1 MKRWLII
8 IAAVVAGAAAYA
20 WFLDNFEKRP
30 EREYVGYQGEAR
42 FNDFLAAE
50 LLLLKLDIEAESRR
64 KLRPS
69 SWLPEDS
76 DTLITRLGPELAS
89 DPESTLLFNWVRL
102 GGHLLLLPPL
112 DETRDVVT
120 LMEDLGVRFFV
131 PEEDDD
137 EEQEDVVEDGATH
150 DYSLALDYVDERLE
164 LLDET
169 DSHVLLSDDK
179 GVIAV
184 RQQLGNGFIT
194 IYASSFWFTSR
205 TIEQHDHARLFLDSV
220 AGFVEPGKAWL
231 FYDADFTPLWRLIW
245 DAGKYLVL
253 GLLLAFIAWLWSRM
267 PRFGP
272 LLPLPSAERRSI
284 VEHVSASGRFIWQN
298 DASSTLTEASVAAV
312 LGKAE
317 RRHPG
322 IGRLPRDKQ
331 ALAIGNLTDEDSRDI
346 LQALMTDADD
356 RPREFA
362 QHIKLLQKIRNRL

>member
-8 IAAVVAGAAAYA
+8 IAVVLAGAAVYA

-30 EREYVGYQGEAR
+30 DREYVGYQGEAR

-50 LLLLKLDIEAESRR
+50 LLLQKLDIEAESRR

-69 SWLPEDS
+69 TWLPAES
-76 DTLITRLGPELAS
+76 DTLVTRLGPELAT
-89 DPESTLLFNWVRL
+89 EAENTLLVDWVRL
-102 GGHLLLLPPL
+102 GGHLVLLPPL
-112 DETRDVVT
+112 DETRDVVAF
-120 LMEDLGVRFFV
+120 MEDLGVRFFV
-131 PEEDDD
+131 PEEDDNED
-137 EEQEDVVEDGATH
+137 PDDVVEDDTNY
-150 DYSLALDYVDERLE
+150 DYSLALDYIDARIE
-164 LLDET
+164 LLDEP
-169 DSHVLLSDDK
+169 DGRVLVFDDR
-179 GVIAV
+179 GVLAT

-194 IYASSFWFTSR
+194 VHAGAYWFTS
-205 TIEQHDHARLFLDSV
+205 TSLDQQDHARLFLDSI
-220 AGFVEPGKAWL
+220 AGFVESGKVWL

-272 LLPLPSAERRSI
+272 LLALPSAERRSI
-284 VEHVSASGRFIWQN
+284 VEHVSASGRFIWHKN
-298 DASSTLTEASVAAV
+298 ASSTLSEASVAAV
-312 LGKAE
+312 LGNAE

-322 IGRLPRDKQ
+322 IGRMPREKQ
-331 ALAIGNLTDEDSRDI
+331 AHAIGKLTGEDPRDI

>member
-8 IAAVVAGAAAYA
+8 IASVMAGAAIYA
-20 WFLDNFEKRP
+20 WFLDNFEKQP
-30 EREYVGYQGEAR
+30 DREYVGYQGEAR

-50 LLLLKLDIEAESRR
+50 LLLLKLDIESESRR

-69 SWLPEDS
+69 TWLPAES
-76 DTLITRLGPELAS
+76 DTLVTRLGPELAT
-89 DPESTLLFNWVRL
+89 DTESTLLVNWVRL

-120 LMEDLGVRFFV
+120 FMEEIGVRFFV
-131 PEEDDD
+131 PEEDDK
-137 EEQEDVVEDGATH
+137 QEPDDVVEDSTIYN
-150 DYSLALDYVDERLE
+150 YSLALDYVYERIE

-179 GVIAV
+179 GVLAA
-184 RQQLGNGFIT
+184 RQRLGNGFIT
-194 IYASSFWFTSR
+194 IYASAFWFTSR
-205 TIEQHDHARLFLDSV
+205 AIEQQDHARLFLDSV
-220 AGFVEPGKAWL
+220 AGFVEPGKVWL
-231 FYDADFTPLWRLIW
+231 FYAADFTPLWRLIW
-245 DAGKYLVL
+245 DAGKYMVL
-253 GLLLAFIAWLWSRM
+253 GLLLAFIVWLWSRM

-272 LLPLPSAERRSI
+272 LLGLRSGERRSI

-298 DASSTLTEASVAAV
+298 DASSALTEASVAAV

-331 ALAIGNLTDEDSRDI
+331 ALAIGNLTDEDPRDI